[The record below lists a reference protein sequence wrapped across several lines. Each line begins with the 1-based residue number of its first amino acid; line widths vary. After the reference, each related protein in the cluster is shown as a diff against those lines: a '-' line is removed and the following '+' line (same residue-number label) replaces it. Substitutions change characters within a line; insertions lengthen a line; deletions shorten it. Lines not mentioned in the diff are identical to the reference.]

1 MDKEQAI
8 LNYMKN
14 LDISREEAEQLWL
27 DDKEDFI
34 GEEAEEMTKKA
45 KSIKR
50 YEQADKTEKK
60 TKVKKLDEEK
70 VKIISLLFE
79 MLQDTQEMCFQDLT
93 IKNEQKE
100 ITFILNGNDYSL
112 SLTKHKKKN

>member
-45 KSIKR
+45 KTIKR

-60 TKVKKLDEEK
+60 PRTKKLDEEK
-70 VKIISLLFE
+70 VKIITLLYE
-79 MLQDTQEMCFQDLT
+79 MLQSTQEMCIQEED
-93 IKNEQKE
+93 IKNRQWKIE
-100 ITFILNGNDYSL
+100 ILI
-112 SLTKHKKKN
+112 

>member
-60 TKVKKLDEEK
+60 PRTKKLDEEK
-70 VKIISLLFE
+70 VKIITLLYE
-79 MLQDTQEMCFQDLT
+79 MLQSTQEICIQELD

-100 ITFILNGNDYSL
+100 ITFVVNSNDYSL
-112 SLTKHKKKN
+112 SLTKHKKK

>member
-1 MDKEQAI
+1 
-8 LNYMKN
+8 
-14 LDISREEAEQLWL
+14 
-27 DDKEDFI
+27 
-34 GEEAEEMTKKA
+34 MTKKA
-45 KSIKR
+45 KSIKK

-60 TKVKKLDEEK
+60 PRTKKLDEEK
-70 VKIISLLFE
+70 IKIISLLFE
-79 MLQDTQEMCFQDLT
+79 MLQDTQELHLQNLT